1 MVAERTDIRL
11 AAVLGPAGIRC
22 SRHRIFSEYCPETPD
37 AGPFCLAIFVD
48 HIMVRFYSKQSQRGK
63 EDCLVQGQL
72 QKLRQWAAHSATA
85 DIDGTSPSVKNISR
99 SLAGTY
105 PTWGI
110 LSYMGSIQA
119 INVGDGLLALASL
132 DGFLNS
138 LIYATASTTSSSIWD
153 IP

>member
-85 DIDGTSPSVKNISR
+85 DIDGTSPSV
-99 SLAGTY
+99 
-105 PTWGI
+105 GI